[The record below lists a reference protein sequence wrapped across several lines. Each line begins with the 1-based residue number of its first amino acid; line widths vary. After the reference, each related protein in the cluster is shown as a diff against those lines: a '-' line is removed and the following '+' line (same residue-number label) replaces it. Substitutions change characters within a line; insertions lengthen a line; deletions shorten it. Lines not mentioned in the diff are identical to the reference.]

1 MGDKIKA
8 KRSFDNKQ
16 EEFEDGVCDPDYAK
30 AISIWGSPNDAHGHS
45 EQIRFRANS
54 LYLRLA
60 MELMAREPSV
70 HVVIDLHRTV
80 CRLGC
85 GVILENHVSTNLS
98 APRYGISGEDT
109 FFLDKNL
116 LLINNGN
123 TFFPKY

>member
-1 MGDKIKA
+1 MLSKEGGEPATGDKIKA
-8 KRSFDNKQ
+8 KGSFENEQ

-60 MELMAREPSV
+60 MEWMAREPSF
-70 HVVIDLHRTV
+70 HVVSDFHRTIY
-80 CRLGC
+80 RPGC
-85 GVILENHVSTNLS
+85 GVISENHVSTNLS
-98 APRYGISGEDT
+98 APRYGISGDDA

-116 LLINNGN
+116 
-123 TFFPKY
+123 